1 MCVGL
6 GWLLGACVPAA
17 QRPSPQRVSPA
28 TAVSVQQ
35 ELPQSEGRHRLQS
48 GQAVAQPPGPL
59 PDQALPV
66 YPSAWI
72 ERELAGI
79 DVLARV
85 SVDTAGR
92 PVDLQVEIAP
102 ESSCMDECAGDFRAS
117 VERAL
122 RDWRFVPMQVTGW
135 VDGPDADGDGSADTV
150 TRAVVEQRPYSLRLR
165 FHFELRDGVAS
176 VSTPPSS
183 TGDGL

>member
-1 MCVGL
+1 MCAGL
-6 GWLLGACVPAA
+6 VWALGACAPVPPREPPA
-17 QRPSPQRVSPA
+17 SVSPT

-35 ELPQSEGRHRLQS
+35 ELPQAEGRHRLQS

-59 PDQALPV
+59 PHQPLPV
-66 YPSAWI
+66 YPPGWI
-72 ERELAGI
+72 GRQPTRI

-92 PVDLQVEIAP
+92 LTDLQVELA
-102 ESSCMDECAGDFRAS
+102 SDSACVDDCAADFRAS
-117 VERAL
+117 VEHAL
-122 RDWRFVPMQVTGW
+122 RAWRFVPLQLTGW

-176 VSTPPSS
+176 VSTLPPS
-183 TGDGL
+183 TGEGL